1 VLRNYVDPKLE
12 HEQQV
17 LAELKAKLEVAQKSG
32 HGREERRLVREIQK
46 QEQLLEELT
55 QFRADIYEVASM
67 GYEPDRD
74 DGVLINIAPLH
85 KLVPWPEAARAWRDL
100 REGKYPWS
108 TMHKRLGIGNR
119 SR

>member
-1 VLRNYVDPKLE
+1 YYHRLTGDTLWTVLRNYVDPKLE

-32 HGREERRLVREIQK
+32 HGREVRRLVREVQK

-55 QFRADIYEVASM
+55 QLRAEIHEAACM

-74 DGVLINIAPLH
+74 EGALIHIAPLRT
-85 KLVPWPEAARAWRDL
+85 LE
-100 REGKYPWS
+100 
-108 TMHKRLGIGNR
+108 
-119 SR
+119 